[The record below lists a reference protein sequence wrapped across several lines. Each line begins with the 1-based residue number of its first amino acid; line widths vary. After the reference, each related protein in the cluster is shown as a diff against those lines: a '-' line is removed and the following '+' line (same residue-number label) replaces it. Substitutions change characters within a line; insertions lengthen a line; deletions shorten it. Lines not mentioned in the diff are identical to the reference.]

1 MDSLSPWHSYIK
13 SFREYLELE
22 RSLSGNTLDAYA
34 RDVKLLEEFVTEKF
48 PGRPFYAINIEIL
61 RQFLASFS
69 GKEKEEAQLAVTTQ
83 ARIVSGIKAFF
94 RFLMLEEEVTQ
105 DPTELLEAPKKQ
117 FSLPEVLTLD
127 EVTQLM
133 EGGTDPTTDEGI
145 RNRALLETLY
155 SCGLRATEVTK
166 LQRSLYYPELGM
178 LRVVGKGDKERLV
191 PVGATAVKYIGIYLD
206 NVRNRM
212 NICPDSVDTLFLNRR
227 GAGMT
232 RMTVFNIVKD
242 AAARA
247 GLRATIHPHTLRH
260 SFATHLVE
268 AGADLRA
275 VQMLLGHAS
284 ITTTELYTHLD
295 SRFLRQTMERF
306 HPRFDSK
313 ITGLPP
319 APFEGGGDLA
329 DEQPA

>member
-1 MDSLSPWHSYIK
+1 MDFNSPWYSYIK
-13 SFREYLELE
+13 RFREYLELE

-34 RDVKLLEEFVTEKF
+34 RDVTLLEAFVAEKF

-61 RQFLASFS
+61 RQFLAHFS
-69 GKEKEEAQLAVTTQ
+69 GKEEELAVTTQ

-94 RFLMLEEEVTQ
+94 RDMLLEDEITV
-105 DPTELLEAPKKQ
+105 DPTELLEAPKKT

-133 EGGTDPTTDEGI
+133 EQGTDPTTDEGI

-155 SCGLRATEVTK
+155 SCGLRATEVTR

-206 NVRNRM
+206 TVRNKM
-212 NICPDSVDTLFLNRR
+212 NIRPDSVDTLFLNRR
-227 GAGMT
+227 GSGLS
-232 RMTVFNIVKD
+232 RMSVFNIVKD

-247 GLRATIHPHTLRH
+247 GLRTSIHPHTLRH
-260 SFATHLVE
+260 
-268 AGADLRA
+268 
-275 VQMLLGHAS
+275 
-284 ITTTELYTHLD
+284 
-295 SRFLRQTMERF
+295 
-306 HPRFDSK
+306 
-313 ITGLPP
+313 
-319 APFEGGGDLA
+319 
-329 DEQPA
+329 

>member
-1 MDSLSPWHSYIK
+1 MDITSPWYSYIK
-13 SFREYLELE
+13 SFRAYLELE
-22 RSLSGNTLDAYA
+22 RSLSGNTLDAYT
-34 RDVKLLEEFVTEKF
+34 RDVTLLEAFVAAQF
-48 PGRPFYAINIEIL
+48 PGRPFYAINIEVL
-61 RQFLASFS
+61 RQFLASFTV
-69 GKEKEEAQLAVTTQ
+69 GKGEEEWAVTTQ

-94 RFLMLEEEVTQ
+94 RFLLLEEEITA

-117 FSLPEVLTLD
+117 FSLPEVLTPA

-133 EGGTDPTTDEGI
+133 ETGTDPTTDEGI

-155 SCGLRATEVTK
+155 SCGLRATEITQ

-191 PVGATAVKYIGIYLD
+191 PVGATAVKYISIYLD

-212 NICPDSVDTLFLNRR
+212 NIRPDSVDILFLNRR

-232 RMTVFNIVKD
+232 RMTVFNIVRD
-242 AAARA
+242 AATKA
-247 GLRATIHPHTLRH
+247 GLRTTIHPHTLRH

-275 VQMLLGHAS
+275 VQLLLGHKS

-306 HPRFDSK
+306 HPRF
-313 ITGLPP
+313 
-319 APFEGGGDLA
+319 EH
-329 DEQPA
+329 

>member
-1 MDSLSPWHSYIK
+1 MDFNSPWYSYIK
-13 SFREYLELE
+13 RFREYLELE
-22 RSLSGNTLDAYA
+22 RSLSGNTLDAYS
-34 RDVKLLEEFVTEKF
+34 RDVTLLEAFVAEKF

-61 RQFLASFS
+61 RQFLAHFS
-69 GKEKEEAQLAVTTQ
+69 GTEDELAVTTQ

-94 RFLMLEEEVTQ
+94 RYLLLEEEITV
-105 DPTELLEAPKKQ
+105 DPTELLEAPKKT

-133 EGGTDPTTDEGI
+133 EQGTDPTTDEGI

-155 SCGLRATEVTK
+155 SCGLRATEVTR

-206 NVRNRM
+206 TVRNKMTIR
-212 NICPDSVDTLFLNRR
+212 PDSVDTLFLNRR
-227 GAGMT
+227 GSGLS
-232 RMTVFNIVKD
+232 RMSVFNIVKD

-247 GLRATIHPHTLRH
+247 GLRTSIHPHTLRH

-275 VQMLLGHAS
+275 VQLLLGHAS

-306 HPRFDSK
+306 HPRFEHK
-313 ITGLPP
+313 TTVVNEPP
-319 APFEGGGDLA
+319 KP
-329 DEQPA
+329 